1 MDTLRSCA
9 SSLHIQIDHLQRVVL
24 DEFGAGLDD
33 VAHQGL
39 EDLAGLVGVL
49 DLDLV
54 EAADLG
60 VVSQSC
66 SGFIS
71 PSPL

>member
-1 MDTLRSCA
+1 MKSRRGSTSSPIRRLKMSSAA
-9 SSLHIQIDHLQRVVL
+9 STSFTFTCSSERALMSS
-24 DEFGAGLDD
+24 
-33 VAHQGL
+33 
-39 EDLAGLVGVL
+39 
-49 DLDLV
+49 
-54 EAADLG
+54 